1 MDRYAGAPSLT
12 LTWLR
17 ALPILL
23 LLSSCD
29 IVPVAVGEWDIET
42 ETDSG
47 TDLSVWTITEPP
59 AINISGAMTL
69 QAEEVEFAGSRLSWS
84 ANNAALSP
92 EQTTESR
99 INFNGTVDGNRLFGT
114 LYTQQG
120 NYSVEGRRRR
130 D

>member
-1 MDRYAGAPSLT
+1 M
-12 LTWLR
+12 
-17 ALPILL
+17 LPLAL

-29 IVPVAVGEWDIET
+29 IVPVAVGEWDMET
-42 ETDSG
+42 ETANGIES
-47 TDLSVWTITEPP
+47 SVWTITEPP
-59 AINISGAMTL
+59 AVSISGAMSL

-84 ANNAALSP
+84 ANYGAVNQAAP
-92 EQTTESR
+92 EDSR

-120 NYSVEGRRRR
+120 NFSVDGRRRR